1 MKAPFC
7 CILVALLLAG
17 MGNHAADAT
26 TAQWT
31 KLYGT
36 MSQVYANSVSL
47 WSIDAQLKAY
57 YCPRPCTGN
66 WAHVGSSMVNIEVDA
81 YYTWSIGADGYLYK
95 KAMQNSGGW
104 FKHTYW
110 PRDMIDIAST
120 RDSYMWFLHEDKSIS
135 WIKHYNPTVH
145 KVTGKFDQIDA
156 NSQHVYA
163 LNKTTN
169 VISFRPVHGRGQ
181 WRTIPGQMKY
191 VTAGTHEIFA
201 IGVDDELYRCTIP
214 CAGIWEQMGSPALPA
229 SNVVQLDATIDAL
242 FAVTS
247 AGGIYRHELP
257 L

>member
-1 MKAPFC
+1 MKALSC
-7 CILVALLLAG
+7 CIFVALLLAG
-17 MGNHAADAT
+17 MGNHAANAT

-36 MSQVYANSVSL
+36 MSQVYANSVIL

-66 WAHVGSSMVNIEVDA
+66 WVHAGNNIINIDVDS
-81 YYTWSIGADGYLYK
+81 YHLWTVRTDGFPYIK
-95 KAMQNSGGW
+95 GMENSGGW
-104 FKHTYW
+104 SKQTHI
-110 PRDMIDIAST
+110 PSVVDVAAT
-120 RDSYMWFLHEDKSIS
+120 RDSNLWFLHQNKEIS
-135 WIKHYNPTVH
+135 WIQHYTSTLH
-145 KVTGKFDQIDA
+145 KVPGKFDQIDA
-156 NSQHVYA
+156 NGIYVYA
-163 LNKTTN
+163 VNKTTN

-181 WRTIPGQMKY
+181 WRTILGQMKY

-214 CAGIWEQMGSPALPA
+214 CAGIWEQMGSPALPT

-247 AGGIYRHELP
+247 AGGIE
-257 L
+257 